1 MTIEE
6 VHQFAAQIPMIW
18 VGMLFDSYNPSGKP
32 LRLSRQEYIDAVGK
46 KFGPNPVN
54 AETST
59 KALANALKKKLS
71 KGAYD
76 DVIGQLPDD
85 LKPLFA

>member
-1 MTIEE
+1 
-6 VHQFAAQIPMIW
+6 
-18 VGMLFDSYNPSGKP
+18 MLFDSYNPSGKP

-59 KALANALKKKLS
+59 KALANALKKKLGERTMMS
-71 KGAYD
+71 
-76 DVIGQLPDD
+76 
-85 LKPLFA
+85 